1 MLEVRTLCKSY
12 QGRQVL
18 FPVSFRLGPGECL
31 GIAGANGS
39 GKSTLL
45 RLLAQGDVPDGGQVL
60 FQGRDVRGDRQ
71 FVRRQM
77 GYVPQDS
84 ALAEELTV
92 GRQLSLWQAAC
103 GLRGP
108 LPQPPLALM
117 GLEPLLR
124 RPIRELSG
132 GQQRR
137 VSIAMALLTEPSL
150 LVMDEA
156 SAGLDESYRQALL
169 DWLDGFLRRGGCL
182 VWCTHRREE
191 LERLHAACLRL
202 EDGHPFWEGKNH
214 HE

>member
-45 RLLAQGDVPDGGQVL
+45 RLLAQGDAPDEGQVL

-108 LPQPPLALM
+108 LPQPILALM

-202 EDGHPFWEGKNH
+202 ENGRPFWEGNNH